1 MNQKDHP
8 AAEVA
13 ERMRLVAVCR
23 EVDRNTGRIAVYPL
37 DMEVDENVLRCLQIR
52 ARVNPELR
60 YFTLVSTRW
69 EQYGKAITAI
79 LARRK
84 VTPADIDRIGGIVE
98 L

>member
-1 MNQKDHP
+1 MNPTDHP

-23 EVDRNTGRIAVYPL
+23 EVDRDTGRIAVYPL
-37 DMEVDENVLRCLQIR
+37 DVEIDENTLTCLQVR
-52 ARVNPELR
+52 ARMNPELR

-69 EQYGKAITAI
+69 EQYGKVITAI
-79 LARRK
+79 LARRT